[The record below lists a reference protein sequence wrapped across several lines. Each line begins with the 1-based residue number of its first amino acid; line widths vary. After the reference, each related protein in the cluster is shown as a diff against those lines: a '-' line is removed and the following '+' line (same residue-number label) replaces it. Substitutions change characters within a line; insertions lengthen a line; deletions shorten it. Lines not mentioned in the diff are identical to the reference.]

1 MIPKLS
7 DELAFV
13 FIECIL
19 MQNDEQNNV
28 EIIQSACKLPVLT
41 HKSQ

>member
-19 MQNDEQNNV
+19 MQNDEQNKA
-28 EIIQSACKLPVLT
+28 EIIQSASKLPVST
-41 HKSQ
+41 HRSQ